1 MLSIL
6 LPWIIG
12 AFLFTLIICMVY
24 KPEWLIAW
32 VPIAIVTYTIISTCV
47 IGIPVG
53 HFGYDQHHIY
63 PAGYEAFKWPWHH
76 ITIVKHDYE
85 DIELVFQVRTSD
97 RYALE
102 YTFEIQDH
110 RWDPTI
116 FVSKYQANTSNY
128 INQETKRLQPYVDQ
142 VMSHVSAR
150 EFHFHGGTV
159 ANEIRSQL
167 VPRLNLNGLTYNPKR
182 YTTDNYR
189 YVDWFSGGAD
199 MGKISMMYICDEF
212 AGLCTAADAVGI
224 PKGPTY
230 YAPSAEYTPDP
241 TPTPEPTPIY
251 MYDSGVET
259 QEEVNA
265 MLDDIIANPSK
276 YGM

>member
-1 MLSIL
+1 M
-6 LPWIIG
+6 
-12 AFLFTLIICMVY
+12 
-24 KPEWLIAW
+24 AW

-63 PAGYEAFKWPWHH
+63 PAGYEAFKWPWHN

-97 RYALE
+97 HYALE
-102 YTFEIQDH
+102 YTFELEDH
-110 RWDPTI
+110 RWDPAI
-116 FVSKYQANTSNY
+116 FVTKYQANTSNY
-128 INQETKRLQPYVDQ
+128 IKQETTRLQPYVDQ

-150 EFHFHGGTV
+150 QFHFHGGTV

-189 YVDWFSGGAD
+189 YVDWFSGGDD

-212 AGLCTAADAVGI
+212 SGMCNALGEAGI
-224 PKGPTY
+224 SSGPSY

-241 TPTPEPTPIY
+241 TPTPVPTPIY

-265 MLDDIIANPSK
+265 ILDDMLANPSK
-276 YGM
+276 YGLE

>member
-1 MLSIL
+1 MLSTLI
-6 LPWIIG
+6 PWIIG

-24 KPEWLIAW
+24 KPEWLMAW

-63 PAGYEAFKWPWHH
+63 PAGYEAFKWPWHN

-110 RWDPTI
+110 RWDPAI
-116 FVSKYQANTSNY
+116 FVTKYQANTSNY

-212 AGLCTAADAVGI
+212 SGMCNALGEAGI
-224 PKGPTY
+224 SSGPSY

-241 TPTPEPTPIY
+241 TPTPVPTPIY

-265 MLDDIIANPSK
+265 ILDDIIANPSK
-276 YGM
+276 YSM

>member
-1 MLSIL
+1 MLSTLI
-6 LPWIIG
+6 PWIIG

-24 KPEWLIAW
+24 KPEWLMAW

-63 PAGYEAFKWPWHH
+63 PAGYEAFKWPWHN

-102 YTFEIQDH
+102 YTFELEDH
-110 RWDPTI
+110 RWDPAI
-116 FVSKYQANTSNY
+116 FVTKYQANTSNY

-212 AGLCTAADAVGI
+212 SGMCNALGEAGI
-224 PKGPTY
+224 SSGPSY

-241 TPTPEPTPIY
+241 TPTPVPTPIY

-265 MLDDIIANPSK
+265 ILDDIIANPSK
-276 YGM
+276 YSM

>member
-1 MLSIL
+1 
-6 LPWIIG
+6 
-12 AFLFTLIICMVY
+12 MVY
-24 KPEWLIAW
+24 KPEWLMAW

-63 PAGYEAFKWPWHH
+63 PAGYEAFKWPWHN

-102 YTFEIQDH
+102 YTFELEDH
-110 RWDPTI
+110 RWDPAI
-116 FVSKYQANTSNY
+116 FVTKYQANTSNY
-128 INQETKRLQPYVDQ
+128 IKQETTRLQPYVDQ

-150 EFHFHGGTV
+150 QFHFHGGTV

-212 AGLCTAADAVGI
+212 SGMCNALGEAGI
-224 PKGPTY
+224 SSGPSY

-241 TPTPEPTPIY
+241 TPTPVPTPIY

-265 MLDDIIANPSK
+265 ILDDIIANPSK
-276 YGM
+276 YSM

>member
-1 MLSIL
+1 MLSTL

-24 KPEWLIAW
+24 KPEWLMAW
-32 VPIAIVTYTIISTCV
+32 IPIAIVTYTIISTCV
-47 IGIPVG
+47 IGIPAG

-63 PAGYEAFKWPWHH
+63 PAGYEAFKWPWHN

-102 YTFEIQDH
+102 YTFELEDH
-110 RWDPTI
+110 RWDPAI
-116 FVSKYQANTSNY
+116 FVTKYQANTSNY
-128 INQETKRLQPYVDQ
+128 IKQETTRLQPYVDQ

-150 EFHFHGGTV
+150 QFHFHGGTV

-212 AGLCTAADAVGI
+212 SGMCNALGEAGI
-224 PKGPTY
+224 SSGPSY

-241 TPTPEPTPIY
+241 TPTPVPTPIY

-265 MLDDIIANPSK
+265 ILDDIIANPSK
-276 YGM
+276 YSM